1 MKIAYNKKHL
11 DYILFAALISLL
23 ASLPVYVHISGI
35 WTDLFVLFFP
45 TLFISWYFYLKRNT
59 YLTVTKSSI
68 QKNNL
73 FRRKINFDQIKS
85 IEFYA
90 GSLYLRTGKKKLEID
105 TTIIEAEDL
114 AYLNSRFKGLDVEW
128 L

>member
-35 WTDLFVLFFP
+35 WTDLFALFFP
-45 TLFISWYFYLKRNT
+45 TLFVSRYFYLKRNK
-59 YLTVTKSSI
+59 YLTVTNSCI

-73 FRRKINFDQIKS
+73 LRKKINFDQIKS

-105 TTIIEAEDL
+105 TTIIDAEDL
-114 AYLNSRFKGLDVEW
+114 AYLNSRLKALNVEW
-128 L
+128 I